1 MESEVY
7 FLAILEIPFLFLL
20 NILRRWRRRRRLAR
34 GVELASL
41 DGSKWNQGGGGRR
54 RRRRS
59 SIRRQR
65 QSDPISGG
73 ANNTWKRRFFVF
85 HPVDL
90 IRHQV
95 RESLSVGRFLCYGQG
110 KTKKKNGRVLFCCC
124 CFFWLLCYS
133 RTSCS
138 GLLLLRRLRYS
149 WSRGGFLIDGVVI
162 WLAGLTPLI
171 RRRRHPRRSQSKRLS
186 AVPRRCNPRRGSKA
200 SILENS
206 TETISFL
213 FFLLKTI
220 QKAGRFS

>member
-1 MESEVY
+1 MDVVVVVVHRSDASDSRTPLAVALITLENAASSCSIQLIWFATKSERVC
-7 FLAILEIPFLFLL
+7 
-20 NILRRWRRRRRLAR
+20 R
-34 GVELASL
+34 
-41 DGSKWNQGGGGRR
+41 
-54 RRRRS
+54 
-59 SIRRQR
+59 
-65 QSDPISGG
+65 
-73 ANNTWKRRFFVF
+73 
-85 HPVDL
+85 
-90 IRHQV
+90 
-95 RESLSVGRFLCYGQG
+95 SVGFCVTAKAKQ
-110 KTKKKNGRVLFCCC
+110 KKSTEEFCFVVV
-124 CFFWLLCYS
+124 FFWLLCYS

-162 WLAGLTPLI
+162 WLAGLIPLI

>member
-1 MESEVY
+1 MDVVVVVHRSDASDSRTPLAVALITLENAASSCSIQLIWFATKSERVC
-7 FLAILEIPFLFLL
+7 
-20 NILRRWRRRRRLAR
+20 R
-34 GVELASL
+34 
-41 DGSKWNQGGGGRR
+41 
-54 RRRRS
+54 
-59 SIRRQR
+59 
-65 QSDPISGG
+65 
-73 ANNTWKRRFFVF
+73 
-85 HPVDL
+85 
-90 IRHQV
+90 
-95 RESLSVGRFLCYGQG
+95 SVGFCVTAKAKQ
-110 KTKKKNGRVLFCCC
+110 KKKNGRVLFCCC

-149 WSRGGFLIDGVVI
+149 WSRSGFLIDGVVI